1 MSAPAQPSTLD
12 RLLRPFADVR
22 AGEGVT
28 ALLLSANVFVL
39 LTCYS
44 VLKPVREALILGQ
57 GSAEIKSY
65 TAAGQVLVLAAV
77 VPLYGRLAD
86 RVPRRRLIN
95 VVTAIFTGCLLLFY
109 GLAWL
114 AVPLG
119 IVFYIWL
126 GIFSLMLVA
135 QFWAFAND
143 VYSKEEGERLFP
155 IVAFGA
161 SLGAVLGAGIAS
173 VLIAPLGVYQM
184 MLVAAVLL
192 VAQVQLTNYVDGRE
206 RRLKEVHLA
215 PAESSASLTATT
227 GSLRIEDV
235 ERMLAEHD
243 ARKAGGDAQ
252 GGSDRADAGDTGAA
266 GTGGADAAPD
276 HGASPTGAFRLVF
289 RVRYLLAIGVMMMLL
304 NLVNTTGEYIL
315 ARVVAA
321 NAEAAVAAG
330 TAGGLSVESFIGA
343 FYANFQLV
351 VNLVG
356 VLVQL
361 FLVSRIVK
369 YLGVRIAVLVLP
381 VISLG
386 AYSLI
391 AFYPVLGYIR
401 WAKTAEN
408 ATDYSLNNTVR
419 NMLFLPTTRE
429 QKYKAKQA
437 IDSFFV
443 RVGDTLSA
451 VLVFIGTQVV
461 VLSAAGFAMVNGAI
475 VVVWLLLAGWI
486 GREYQ
491 RLVDAGETPA

>member
-1 MSAPAQPSTLD
+1 MSAPAQPSILD
-12 RLLRPFADVR
+12 RLLRPFAEVR

-65 TAAGQVLVLAAV
+65 TAAGQVLVLALV

-86 RVPRRRLIN
+86 RMPRRRLIN

-109 GLAWL
+109 GLAWV

-143 VYSKEEGERLFP
+143 VYTKEEGERLFP

-161 SLGAVLGAGIAS
+161 SLGAVLGAGVAS
-173 VLIAPLGVYQM
+173 VLIAPFGVYQM
-184 MLVAAVLL
+184 MLVAALLL
-192 VAQVQLTNYVDGRE
+192 VAQVQITNYVDRRE
-206 RRLKEVHLA
+206 RRLKEAHL
-215 PAESSASLTATT
+215 PPEESSASLTATT
-227 GSLRIEDV
+227 GSLRIEDI
-235 ERMLAEHD
+235 ERMLAEHE
-243 ARKAGGDAQ
+243 ARKAGGASA
-252 GGSDRADAGDTGAA
+252 GGGTTEAGGDFAGPTARPDTGSATQPA
-266 GTGGADAAPD
+266 
-276 HGASPTGAFRLVF
+276 GAFRLVF

-315 ARVVAA
+315 ARVVAG
-321 NAEAAVAAG
+321 NAEAAAAAG
-330 TAGGLSVESFIGA
+330 GAGGLSVEDFIGA

-351 VNLVG
+351 VNIVG

-369 YLGVRIAVLVLP
+369 YLGVRVAVMILP

-451 VLVFIGTQVV
+451 VLVFIGTQVI
-461 VLSAAGFAMVNGAI
+461 VLSASGFAMVNGAI
-475 VVVWLLLAGWI
+475 VIVWLLLAGWI
-486 GREYQ
+486 GKEYQ
-491 RLVDAGETPA
+491 RLVDAGETPV